1 MDQPNTTGEKEM
13 ETLADYIARK
23 NEETLAW
30 IAEDPTDRWASLL
43 APVEHWNADGI
54 FTVEEFELD
63 SARSTLWDFY
73 KDVHGIR
80 PRWMNVWSMT
90 LEECEKM
97 IASLERDWEEG
108 EDDREREHAFYA
120 ELEKQADW
128 DHAEDTGTFTP
139 EQVAEINAHV
149 TVGEQPPIG
158 DLTLAFNAAFDAVHA

>member
-1 MDQPNTTGEKEM
+1 MDQPNTTGEKKM
-13 ETLADYIARK
+13 ETLAEYIARK
-23 NEETLAW
+23 NTATLAW
-30 IAEDPTDRWASLL
+30 IEEAPGERWSTLI
-43 APVEHWNADGI
+43 APADYWNSQGI

-97 IASLERDWEEG
+97 IASLERDWEDAE
-108 EDDREREHAFYA
+108 EDREREHAFYA
-120 ELEKQADW
+120 ELEKQEAW
-128 DHAEDTGTFTP
+128 EAAEVSSSFTP

-149 TVGEQPPIG
+149 TADVQPPIG
-158 DLTLAFNAAFDAVHA
+158 DLSILFDNLYEKQYA